1 MQIIKSLLKLIF
13 FIFPTFLSAQSTFL
27 PQGDRAYRLVDRLE
41 IMQPLGREIIFSTI
55 KPYNR
60 QFTVNRIQLIDSLYN
75 AGVFSSNRVKSASL
89 NRVDRYNMLRI
100 LMNNSE
106 WVSESKESFLSANS
120 VLKSLYKTKANL
132 FEVNQKNL
140 FVAIN
145 PILYGMIGTENG
157 NKDRLYLNTRGLNI
171 RGRIA
176 EKIGF
181 FTSITDNQERG
192 PKFFQQKV
200 LDVRSVPGG
209 GYYQNY
215 KTRGID
221 YFDGRGY
228 ITLNA
233 AKYID
238 VQFGYDKNFIGN
250 GYRSLFLSENANS
263 YLFAKLN
270 TKIWKFNFQ
279 NLFMELESQFLKRRD
294 TLLDRK
300 YAAMHHL
307 SLNVT
312 KWLNI
317 GLFEGIIFGRVNYF
331 DFQYLNP
338 IIFYRHVEGS
348 IGSPDNALA
357 GIDFKANLFNRLQLY
372 GQLLLDEFN
381 LKQVKANN
389 GSWSNKWGVQLG
401 VKYINLLGIP
411 SLDLQLESNRVRPF
425 TYSHRSV
432 VANYTH
438 YNQLL
443 AHPLGANFQ
452 EFISI
457 LTYQPIPRLQI
468 QTKLIYYFQGIDSLG
483 GKNLG
488 SNPLLLYSTRKGDYG
503 YFLGIGRQ
511 VTSFNSLLLLSYEC
525 KENLFIDFSLQQSN
539 YSIEAEKIKNNSTT
553 ITLGVRLNFLRREYE

>member
-13 FIFPTFLSAQSTFL
+13 FIFPTSLAAQSTFL
-27 PQGDRAYRLVDRLE
+27 PQGDRGYRLIDRLE
-41 IMQPLGREIIFSTI
+41 IMHPLGWEIIFSTL

-60 QFTVNRIQLIDSLYN
+60 KFIVDRVEMIDSLYN
-75 AGVFSSNRVKSASL
+75 SSAVSSNQLIVTSL

-106 WVSESKESFLSANS
+106 WVSESKKSFLSTKPI
-120 VLKSLYKTKANL
+120 LKSLYKTKANL
-132 FEVNQKNL
+132 FEVNKKNL
-140 FVAIN
+140 FVAVN
-145 PILYGMIGTENG
+145 PILYGMVGTEKG
-157 NKDRLYLNTRGLNI
+157 NNDQLYLNTRGLNI

-176 EKIGF
+176 EKLGF

-192 PKFFQQKV
+192 PSFFQQKV

-209 GYYQNY
+209 GYYQNF

-228 ITLNA
+228 FTLNA
-233 AKYID
+233 TKYID
-238 VQFGYDKNFIGN
+238 IQFGYDKNFIGN

-270 TKIWKFNFQ
+270 TKIWKFNYQ
-279 NLFMELESQFLKRRD
+279 NLFMELESQFSKRRD

-300 YAAMHHL
+300 YAAVHHL

-317 GLFEGIIFGRVNYF
+317 GLFEGIIFGRVNHF

-338 IIFYRHVEGS
+338 VIFYRHVEGS

-357 GIDFKANLFNRLQLY
+357 GIDFKANLFNRFQLY

-401 VKYINLLGIP
+401 LKYINVLGIP

-425 TYSHRSV
+425 SYSHRSV

-457 LTYQPIPRLQI
+457 LNYQPIPRLQI
-468 QTKLIYYFQGIDSLG
+468 QTKLICYFQGIDSLG

-511 VTSFNSLLLLSYEC
+511 VNSFNSLLLLSYEW
-525 KENLFIDFSLQQSN
+525 KENLFIDFSAQQRN
-539 YSIEAEKIKNNSTT
+539 YSIEAEKVKNNSTI
-553 ITLGVRLNFLRREYE
+553 ITLGARLNFIRRDYE

>member
-1 MQIIKSLLKLIF
+1 MQIIKSLSNLLF
-13 FIFPTFLSAQSTFL
+13 FILPTFLAAQSTYL
-27 PQGDRAYRLVDRLE
+27 PQGDKAYQLLDRLE
-41 IMQPLGREIIFSTI
+41 IMQPVGREINFSTI
-55 KPYNR
+55 KPFNR
-60 QFTVNRIQLIDSLYN
+60 HFIVDRIEKIDSLY
-75 AGVFSSNRVKSASL
+75 RASGFL
-89 NRVDRYNMLRI
+89 SIGENGPSLSKVDQYNMLRI
-100 LMNNSE
+100 LMNNQE
-106 WVSESKESFLSANS
+106 WVSGSKESFLSAKPL
-120 VLKSLYKTKANL
+120 LKSLYKTKANL
-132 FEVNQKNL
+132 LEVNQHNFFL
-140 FVAIN
+140 AVN
-145 PILYGMIGTENG
+145 PILYGMLGTEKG
-157 NKDRLYLNTRGLNI
+157 NKDQLYLNTRGLNL

-176 EKIGF
+176 NKIGF

-215 KTRGID
+215 KTSGID

-238 VQFGYDKNFIGN
+238 IQFGYDKNFIGN
-250 GYRSLFLSENANS
+250 GYRSLFLSDNANS

-279 NLFMELESQFLKRRD
+279 NLFMELESQFSKRRD

-307 SLNVT
+307 SMNVT

-317 GLFEGIIFGRVNYF
+317 GLFEGIIFGRVNHF

-357 GIDFKANLFNRLQLY
+357 GIDFKANLVNRFQLY

-381 LKQVKANN
+381 LKQVKADN
-389 GSWSNKWGVQLG
+389 GSWSNKWGLQLG
-401 VKYINLLGIP
+401 LKYINILGVP
-411 SLDLQLESNRVRPF
+411 SLDLQLETNRVRPF
-425 TYSHRSV
+425 TYSHRFA
-432 VANYTH
+432 VANYTQ

-452 EFISI
+452 EYIAI
-457 LTYQPIPRLQI
+457 LNFQPIPRLLI

-483 GKNLG
+483 KRNFG

-503 YFLGIGRQ
+503 YFLGIGRK
-511 VTSFNSLLLLSYEC
+511 VTSFNSLLLISYEW
-525 KENLFIDFSLQQSN
+525 KENLFIDFSAQQNN
-539 YSIEAEKIKNNSTT
+539 YAIKSEKYTNNSTLFT
-553 ITLGVRLNFLRREYE
+553 VGVRLNFIRRAY